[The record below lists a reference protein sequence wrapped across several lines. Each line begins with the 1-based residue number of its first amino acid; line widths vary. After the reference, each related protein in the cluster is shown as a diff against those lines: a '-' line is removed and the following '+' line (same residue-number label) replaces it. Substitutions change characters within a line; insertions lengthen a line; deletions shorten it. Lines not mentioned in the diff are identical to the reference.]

1 MWKSTFIGILMLLIL
16 LSGCTSTDT
25 PPGVDIP
32 TLSPPT
38 AGMSSV
44 TGRVIHKQ
52 TKEPFTNTIVRLAEI
67 VRPEQGEDVFVLD
80 QAFSPGARTDEA
92 GIFVFQDVEPKEYAI
107 VVGDVERIY
116 EIIPDSSGAAKS
128 FPAEPEESFPLAF
141 ISPQWSTRQGR
152 KKNLITF
159 SSTN

>member
-1 MWKSTFIGILMLLIL
+1 MWKSTFFGILLLLVI
-16 LSGCTSTDT
+16 LSGCTSLDT
-25 PPGVDIP
+25 PPSVDIP
-32 TLSPPT
+32 TLAPPA
-38 AGMSSV
+38 AGMSSL
-44 TGRVIHKQ
+44 TGRVIHRQ

-80 QAFSPGARTDEA
+80 QAFSPGAKTDDA

-128 FPAEPEESFPLAF
+128 FPAEPDQVLYVGDLEVLLEPTQ
-141 ISPQWSTRQGR
+141 P
-152 KKNLITF
+152 
-159 SSTN
+159 